1 LYVLLSL
8 LNKYIHA
15 NMNRRPSFRLRHFLS
30 SPSVAGMAFDLG
42 NERYTGVAY
51 NDQMVQASGRSINNA
66 LSLRLE
72 ELLVFEI
79 REDGYVR

>member
-1 LYVLLSL
+1 MS
-8 LNKYIHA
+8 
-15 NMNRRPSFRLRHFLS
+15 RRPRINAPFSVRHLMR
-30 SPSVAGMAFDLG
+30 PSIARMTLDFGFDDISGMNVG
-42 NERYTGVAY
+42 GTSERQVVSA
-51 NDQMVQASGRSINNA
+51 RSNVA